1 MAIKCWADRV
11 QRVRATKG
19 ALGTLVEGLAL
30 AILILPVVAEVQVLL
45 GKTQAVQNQVMAA
58 LVWQAQLQVQA

>member
-1 MAIKCWADRV
+1 
-11 QRVRATKG
+11 
-19 ALGTLVEGLAL
+19 LGTLVEGLAL